1 MGKVKIYDM
10 KAISNDEY
18 ENFVRSEAEEWRQ
31 YAKSTIE
38 KVEEI
43 ESPQIQL
50 LCYFSLME
58 CLAQDVANY
67 PNKGQHKAFTDFV
80 LKYQNKYCYLDEI
93 DPVTL
98 FYHTEKNVGEV
109 FDLSDFQDG
118 AIYYPTDSFIQK
130 QVKILVTKLT
140 ETIGEEAAIKLAQKH
155 RYVDLLY
162 RMRCRLSHEFSQSYI
177 GHMKHQESPYYI
189 SCSRTYIKDKKVIE
203 DDVWHFCIPVE
214 FVKSICVNCID
225 NYLNECIVNNVL
237 PVDNNSMD
245 RFCELSWY
253 Q

>member
-31 YAKSTIE
+31 YAKLTIE
-38 KVEEI
+38 KVEKI

-67 PNKGQHKAFTDFV
+67 PNKGQHKTFTDFV
-80 LKYQNKYCYLDEI
+80 LKYQNKYCYLGEI

-98 FYHTEKNVGEV
+98 FYHAEKNVGEV
-109 FDLSDFQDG
+109 FNLGDFQEG
-118 AIYYPTDSFIQK
+118 ALYCPTDSFIQN
-130 QVKILVTKLT
+130 QAKILITKLT
-140 ETIGEEAAIKLAQKH
+140 EVMGEEEEIKIAQKH

-162 RMRCRLSHEFSQSYI
+162 RMRCRLSHEFSPSYI
-177 GHMKHQESPYYI
+177 GHIKYREAPYYI
-189 SCSRTYIKDKKVIE
+189 SCFRTYIKDKKVASLY
-203 DDVWHFCIPVE
+203 VL
-214 FVKSICVNCID
+214 FVIMIMLD
-225 NYLNECIVNNVL
+225 GILI
-237 PVDNNSMD
+237 
-245 RFCELSWY
+245 R
-253 Q
+253 